1 MSVIQSTQTKTA
13 VAGEEHLNLE
23 LTYSLSSVFLEYDS
37 GVDDPVN
44 DTGLGP
50 ECGDF
55 QFYKS
60 VDLSTQRD

>member
-1 MSVIQSTQTKTA
+1 MSVIQSTQTKTL
-13 VAGEEHLNLE
+13 VAEEEHLNLE
-23 LTYSLSSVFLEYDS
+23 LTFSLSSAFLEYGS

-44 DTGLGP
+44 NTGLGP

-60 VDLSTQRD
+60 VDLSIQRD